1 MQMMAVM
8 TVMITLIIHNDD
20 DGSVKVPELVKA
32 DLVCWAGQATPENIS
47 LIFHFLFQLHNL
59 LICLTGQAPQ

>member
-1 MQMMAVM
+1 MTMVLMM
-8 TVMITLIIHNDD
+8 TTMIILIIHNDD

-47 LIFHFLFQLHNL
+47 LIFQFLFQLHNL

>member
-1 MQMMAVM
+1 MKMMVVL
-8 TVMITLIIHNDD
+8 TVMIILIIHNDD

-47 LIFHFLFQLHNL
+47 LIFQFLVRIISF
-59 LICLTGQAPQ
+59 IIY